1 MPRDLGS
8 GAAATHILPAWAGD
22 EARLAHHLPYVKL
35 IDDHTILTRGGEYMQ
50 CIRVSGT
57 NSFTA
62 PDATLDKTPA
72 RLSQPVIAQSGAGFS
87 FYVHK
92 VSACVPVELKPME
105 AGGFAE
111 ALDARWQTHLGQ
123 AGFGATAPLTITVV
137 KRPTVL
143 ERLPLLRKAPRGAG
157 ERSKPPPDLR
167 G

>member
-62 PDATLDKTPA
+62 PDATLDKTRA
-72 RLSQPVIAQSGAGFS
+72 IIAAVIAQSGAGFS

-123 AGFGATAPLTITVV
+123 AGLRDRTLTITVV

-143 ERLPLLRKAPRGAG
+143 ERLPLLRKARAG
-157 ERSKPPPDLR
+157 QGSDQSRR
-167 G
+167 QMRR